1 MLTTFD
7 HFDHLTDR
15 TAGRQVRVW
24 SLAALE
30 PERTLRRPGA
40 SVNCLAVAGGEVW
53 GGVGRE
59 VVVWGRL

>member
-1 MLTTFD
+1 M
-7 HFDHLTDR
+7 
-15 TAGRQVRVW
+15 W

-40 SVNCLAVAGGEVW
+40 SVNCLAVAGGELW

-59 VVVWGRL
+59 VVVGGRL